1 MRISRRE
8 SLRLTAPQTTSQLVL
23 GQKRASSDRPST
35 SRAYLIYKFH
45 LIDVHH
51 AHH

>member
-23 GQKRASSDRPST
+23 GQLAFLPNEPFNGR
-35 SRAYLIYKFH
+35 
-45 LIDVHH
+45 
-51 AHH
+51 